1 MPDAESDFSLAGLH
15 AAMDALRN
23 ARGLSWRDIVREIN
37 EPFAHVGSRPIA
49 LSTVTSTRTK
59 AVAEGDGVLQ
69 MLRWLQRTPE
79 SFIVNRDGLDA
90 LSPERF
96 ALPELLPNQILRFDT
111 RKLYEAINARRL
123 ESGKTW
129 DQVAS
134 DIGVSASSLTHL
146 AKGGRTGFPHVVRV
160 TRWLGLPVADFT
172 RICSR

>member
-1 MPDAESDFSLAGLH
+1 MPDAASDFSLPGLY
-15 AAMDALRN
+15 AAMDAVRA
-23 ARGLSWRDIVREIN
+23 ARGLSWRDLVREIN
-37 EPFAHVGSRPIA
+37 APFAHVTSRPIA

-79 SFIVNRDGLDA
+79 SFVADRDGLDG
-90 LSPERF
+90 LSADRF
-96 ALPELLPNQILRFDT
+96 ALPTLLPDQILRFDT
-111 RKLYEAINARRL
+111 CKLYAAINARRL
-123 ESGKTW
+123 ESGKSW

-146 AKGGRTGFPHVVRV
+146 SKGGRTGFPHVVRA

-172 RICSR
+172 RVCTR

>member
-1 MPDAESDFSLAGLH
+1 MPDEDSDFSLAGLY
-15 AAMDALRN
+15 AAMDAVRN

-37 EPFAHVGSRPIA
+37 EPFAHVTSRPIA

-69 MLRWLQRTPE
+69 MLRWLHRTPE
-79 SFIVNRDGLDA
+79 SFVVDRDGLDG

-96 ALPELLPNQILRFDT
+96 ALPELLPNEILRFDT
-111 RKLYEAINARRL
+111 RQLFAAINARRL
-123 ESGKTW
+123 ESARTW

-134 DIGVSASSLTHL
+134 DIGVSASSLIHL
-146 AKGGRTGFPHVVRV
+146 SKGGRTGFPHVVRM

-172 RICSR
+172 RVCSR

>member
-1 MPDAESDFSLAGLH
+1 MPDADSDFSLSGLY
-15 AAMDALRN
+15 AAMDAVRA

-37 EPFAHVGSRPIA
+37 APFAHVSSRPIA

-79 SFIVNRDGLDA
+79 SFVVDGDGLDG
-90 LSPERF
+90 LSAERF
-96 ALPELLPNQILRFDT
+96 ALPQPRPDQILRFDT
-111 RKLYEAINARRL
+111 RKLYAALNAHRVEA
-123 ESGKTW
+123 GKTW

-146 AKGGRTGFPHVVRV
+146 SRGGRTGFPHVVRV
-160 TRWLGLPVADFT
+160 TRWLGRPVADFT
-172 RICSR
+172 RVCSR